1 MGSIFISYR
10 RQDTAAYAG
19 RLCDRLMAHFDASK
33 IFMDIDAIDPG
44 TDFVAVLTEKMRL
57 CDVMLVVLGPD
68 WVSIRDEN
76 GNLRLSDPNDFVRQE
91 VAMGLERQI
100 HLIPLL
106 VGGAQMPAENELPQ
120 AISALTRRQAMVISD
135 NYFHRDVDA
144 LIQNLHKIGLAGSD
158 KVEIT
163 GDWHAEV
170 KSQTGQIYNIEMCL
184 EQLNDRILG
193 WVRYPTGKGGILDG
207 RLEGR
212 MLSFKTEH
220 VPQFEQNKATIHF
233 QGEISGQEIK
243 FMMQSADSYA
253 KFSAQRSQ
261 T

>member
-19 RLCDRLMAHFDASK
+19 RLYDRLMAHFDASK
-33 IFMDIDAIDPG
+33 IFMDIDSIDPG
-44 TDFVAVLTEKMRL
+44 ADFVAVLTEKMRL
-57 CDVMLVVLGPD
+57 CDVLLVVLGPD
-68 WVSIRDEN
+68 WVSICDAN
-76 GNLRLSDPNDFVRQE
+76 GNLRLSDPKDFVRQE
-91 VAMGLERQI
+91 VAMGLERKI
-100 HLIPLL
+100 HVIPLL
-106 VGGAQMPAENELPQ
+106 VGGAKMPVEDELPQ
-120 AISALTRRQAMVISD
+120 AISALTRRQAVVISD

-144 LIQNLHKIGLAGSD
+144 LIQTLHKIGLAVSD

-170 KSQTGQIYNIEMCL
+170 KSHTGQIYEIEMRL
-184 EQLNDRILG
+184 EQLNDRIFG

-207 RLEGR
+207 RLEGN

-233 QGEISGQEIK
+233 QGEISGQEIE
-243 FMMQSADSYA
+243 FIMQSADSFA
-253 KFSAQRSQ
+253 KFGAKKTQ